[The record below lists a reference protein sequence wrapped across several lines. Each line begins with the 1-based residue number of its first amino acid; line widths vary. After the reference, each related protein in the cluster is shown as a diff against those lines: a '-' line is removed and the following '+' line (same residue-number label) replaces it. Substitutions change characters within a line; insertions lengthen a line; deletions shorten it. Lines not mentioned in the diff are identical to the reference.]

1 MTYVD
6 NLLKEGRKMC
16 GIVGYMGDNDAV
28 SYLLDGLERLEY
40 RGYDSA
46 GIAVNMG
53 DKLALVKS
61 VGRIKN
67 LEDKLEQQL
76 QKLSGHIGIGHT
88 RWATHGKPTEINA
101 HPHSSESKSFV
112 VVHNGIIENYIQ
124 LKKDLV
130 SKGKKFVSDTDTEVI
145 AQLLEYN
152 YNGDFLQTVSQT
164 LKQLRGSYALGILS
178 KYDPDK
184 LIVAKKASPLI
195 IGISDKE
202 TFVASDVAA
211 FISKTKRVLRLQDGE
226 MALITSD
233 AVTLYDEGMNIISRE
248 CDILDFDVEDAEK
261 GEYEYFMLKEIHEQ
275 PKALRNT
282 ILPRIK
288 DNGIKLKGF
297 DMSAEDLK
305 KIKRFHIIGCGSAY
319 HVGCIAK
326 YIFEKYLRKHTEVD
340 LASEFRYKDP
350 IVDDGTLLIS
360 ISQSGETADTL
371 AALKEGK
378 RLGAKT
384 LSIVNV
390 EGSTIANESDYVL
403 YTHAGPEIAVATTK
417 AYSAQLAVVY
427 MLTIYFSK
435 MMNIIDANEYTQ
447 YVHELIELPD
457 KIAETIKISE
467 NVDVLANKYYNA
479 KDVFFIGRNIDY
491 TSSLEGSLKLKEI
504 SYIHSEAYAAGE
516 LKHGTISLIDEGML
530 VISLCTL
537 KQLAEKT
544 VSNIREVKARGAVV
558 ISLICEDLQGEIQ
571 SDELITVPRVN
582 DMFLPSVTIIPLQLL
597 AYNIA
602 LKKECNV
609 DKPKNLAKSVTVE

>member
-1 MTYVD
+1 
-6 NLLKEGRKMC
+6 MC
-16 GIVGYMGDNDAV
+16 GIVGYMGDNNAV

-46 GIAVNMG
+46 GVAVNVG
-53 DKLALVKS
+53 DKIALVKS

-67 LEDKLEQQL
+67 LEDKIAEQSQD
-76 QKLSGHIGIGHT
+76 LSGHVGIGHT
-88 RWATHGKPTEINA
+88 RWATHGKPTEVNA

-124 LKKDLV
+124 LKKDLLA
-130 SKGKKFVSDTDTEVI
+130 KGKRFISDTDTEVV
-145 AQLLEYN
+145 AQLLEEN
-152 YNGDFLQTVSQT
+152 YNGDFLQTVFKT
-164 LKQLRGSYALGILS
+164 LKQIRGSYALGILS
-178 KYDPDK
+178 KDDPDK
-184 LIVAKKASPLI
+184 LVVAKKASPLI
-195 IGISDKE
+195 IGIGDKE

-211 FISKTKRVLRLQDGE
+211 FISKTKKVLRLQDGE
-226 MALITSD
+226 VALITSD
-233 AVTLYDEGMNIISRE
+233 SVTVYDENDNEVSRE
-248 CDILDFDVEDAEK
+248 CETLNFDVEAAEK
-261 GEYEYFMLKEIHEQ
+261 GDYEYFMLKEIHEQ

-288 DNGIKLKGF
+288 DNRIKLKGF
-297 DMSAEDLK
+297 DMSEEDLK

-350 IVDDGTLLIS
+350 IVDEGTLLIS

-427 MLTIYFSK
+427 MLAISFAEQMQMIS
-435 MMNIIDANEYTQ
+435 DDEYAR
-447 YVHELIELPD
+447 YVNDLVELPD
-457 KIAETIKISE
+457 KIEETIKISE
-467 NVDVLANKYYNA
+467 NVDVLAEKYYNA

-537 KQLAEKT
+537 KQLVEKT
-544 VSNIREVKARGAVV
+544 VSNIKEVKARGAVV
-558 ISLICEDLQGEIQ
+558 LSLICDDLRDEIQ

-602 LKKECNV
+602 LKKGCNV

>member
-1 MTYVD
+1 
-6 NLLKEGRKMC
+6 MC
-16 GIVGYMGDNDAV
+16 GIVGYMGYNNAV
-28 SYLLDGLERLEY
+28 QYLLDGLERLEY
-40 RGYDSA
+40 RGYDSV
-46 GIAVNMG
+46 GIAVNNG
-53 DKLALVKS
+53 NELALVKS

-67 LEDKLEQQL
+67 LEEKIEQQS
-76 QKLSGHIGIGHT
+76 QNLSGHVGIGHT
-88 RWATHGKPTEINA
+88 RWATHGKPTEVNA

-112 VVHNGIIENYIQ
+112 VVHNGIIENYAS
-124 LKKDLV
+124 LKAELIA
-130 SKGKKFVSDTDTEVI
+130 KGKKFVSDTDTEVV

-152 YNGDFLQTVSQT
+152 YDGNFLRTVFKT

-178 KYDPDK
+178 KFDPDK

-195 IGISDKE
+195 VGIGDKE

-211 FISKTKRVLRLQDGE
+211 FISKTKKVLRLQDGE
-226 MALITSD
+226 IALLAGDSIT
-233 AVTLYDEGMNIISRE
+233 VYDEGMNVVSRE
-248 CDILDFDVEDAEK
+248 CEILNFDLEAAEK
-261 GEYEYFMLKEIHEQ
+261 GDYEYFMLKEIYEQ

-288 DNGIKLKGF
+288 NNRIELKGF
-297 DMSAEDLK
+297 DMSKEEQK
-305 KIKRFHIIGCGSAY
+305 KIKRFRIIGCGSAY

-350 IVDDGTLLIS
+350 IVDEGTLLIS

-378 RLGAKT
+378 RLGATT

-427 MLTIYFSK
+427 MLAIFFAEK
-435 MMNIIDANEYTQ
+435 MQMISSYEYEQ
-447 YVHELIELPD
+447 YVHELLALPD
-457 KIAETIKISE
+457 KIEETIKLSE
-467 NVDVLANKYYNA
+467 SVDVLAEKYYNA

-537 KQLAEKT
+537 KQLVDKT
-544 VSNIREVKARGAVV
+544 VSNIKEVKARGAEVL
-558 ISLICEDLQGEIQ
+558 SLICEDLIDEIQ

-597 AYNIA
+597 AYSIA
-602 LKKECNV
+602 LKKGCNV